1 MSWSRSV
8 VSDIVQHLVLPL
20 THNICILIQIGRTAM
35 QKERS
40 FPQQLDAFCCPTDG
54 QGKIFRPPTFDTF
67 GILPTRIFWL
77 GTNLQRRPL
86 MNSQPHRTSCLLA
99 LPAIHR

>member
-20 THNICILIQIGRTAM
+20 THNIRILIHIGQTAM

-40 FPQQLDAFCCPTDG
+40 FPQQLDAFCSPRDG

-67 GILPTRIFWL
+67 SALFGRIFLL
-77 GTNLQRRPL
+77 GTSL
-86 MNSQPHRTSCLLA
+86 
-99 LPAIHR
+99 